1 MSSLY
6 HPNQNDFITKVTDEM
21 LSDTREERGTGREV
35 LFLKNFVILCVPK
48 HPEDAGRPN
57 KNIFVKFKTLKYDED
72 DNIIGIRYQIYYKDN
87 NWRHCDENN
96 RTGVRSLLLNDY
108 DFYTTDIQYEDDSS
122 AANNPDMGGKR
133 KRRTSKRSNKKRS
146 NKKRSNKKRR
156 RSTKRRK

>member
-1 MSSLY
+1 MSSVY

-21 LSDTREERGTGREV
+21 LSDAREEDGEEV
-35 LFLKNFVILCVPK
+35 PFLKDFVILGVPK
-48 HPEDAGRPN
+48 HSENGGRHN
-57 KNIFVKFKTLKYDED
+57 KIKFIKVNRLKYDED

-108 DFYTTDIQYEDDSS
+108 DFYITDIHYEDDSS

-133 KRRTSKRSNKKRS
+133 KRRTSKRSNKKRRT
-146 NKKRSNKKRR
+146 NKRR
-156 RSTKRRK
+156 RSNKRRSNKRRK